1 MRRRNPPT
9 YDAAAQ
15 LELFGRNF
23 LAFCTAQKLA
33 GGYLAVRA
41 IASAVYRHKVGRSL
55 PHIIRN
61 ASFNEFE
68 VIEVGFG
75 SIASLWPRPDY
86 FRSSPVNGRSQG
98 QRACLKGANKRLVYC
113 SNEPALSSR

>member
-55 PHIIRN
+55 PHTIRN

-75 SIASLWPRPDY
+75 SNSEVPLLARHVRCTFD
-86 FRSSPVNGRSQG
+86 FV
-98 QRACLKGANKRLVYC
+98 AKA
-113 SNEPALSSR
+113 E

>member
-33 GGYLAVRA
+33 GGYLALRA
-41 IASAVYRHKVGRSL
+41 IASAVYRKLAEAFHT
-55 PHIIRN
+55 
-61 ASFNEFE
+61 
-68 VIEVGFG
+68 
-75 SIASLWPRPDY
+75 
-86 FRSSPVNGRSQG
+86 
-98 QRACLKGANKRLVYC
+98 
-113 SNEPALSSR
+113 